1 MWRNIC
7 NRIVVSSLK
16 GKATSRLHLSP
27 STPKLLFL
35 QGIRRPLSTT
45 VDSHFDSEKSQK
57 AGIIDPSQAVSIQK
71 NISEFEGQWQEI
83 GGAEDEEEFDEFK
96 GISLKRGLTGVFDIE
111 EFVDILRLEKLND
124 IAVIAVA
131 PDLQYVDFMVIST
144 GKSARQVIVDG
155 LILILSNDSL
165 FIYL

>member
-16 GKATSRLHLSP
+16 GKPTSRLHLSP

-83 GGAEDEEEFDEFK
+83 GGAEDEEEF
-96 GISLKRGLTGVFDIE
+96 
-111 EFVDILRLEKLND
+111 VDILRLEKLND